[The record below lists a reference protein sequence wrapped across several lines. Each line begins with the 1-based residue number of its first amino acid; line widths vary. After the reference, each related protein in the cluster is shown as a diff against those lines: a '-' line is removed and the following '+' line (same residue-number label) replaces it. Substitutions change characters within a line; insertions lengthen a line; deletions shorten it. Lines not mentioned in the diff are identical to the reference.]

1 METNENE
8 YESVDEGVNNTNA
21 EPNPGAR
28 PLPDLPDDPPPL
40 PPRNRAQPL
49 PISLDNVREF
59 TNNDG
64 SKWVRQTGAN
74 QQPTIA
80 EILPPEDTP
89 RQPRLT
95 YTDVKE
101 DISRTKME
109 NVFGKT
115 SFGRSVYVEDITQN
129 PIMMMREASAE
140 VNKVNKG
147 LTDPEARKAVGAWV
161 FKQVGAQMGNIA
173 LHEVQQNRYL
183 RDEFDSNPDN
193 YTIDVSSNIITT
205 ERSGGNIVRQV
216 LHSFYSTE
224 SPKHL
229 LRDRNDLVRKLIV
242 KALNDLN
249 RDEQD
254 TNMEMLIY
262 HVNRQAAG
270 DNQGAIA
277 QLELG
282 HLISKTDRVRQI
294 RIREALL
301 MEQNRL
307 QSREVI
313 DLERDE
319 DRRIEQRKNLL
330 NSESARRTQKRPQ
343 MEIPQFGVRNVIS
356 IDMRKLMMQTYQAM
370 PIKFEGPG
378 SGTKPIQEYLDHCR
392 TLINGVLTPRAGFDV
407 LTKMAKPES
416 MARAYLE
423 ARLDTIHRN
432 LCDPEEVFRSCWYN
446 VQVWA
451 DEQNKDD
458 SIRRTLAYHI
468 NHPPDHVDALF
479 PWVCT
484 VAGLVQDLY
493 KEKDEKIAN
502 EYIIDNFNDI
512 VHATLA
518 INWEHKITTI
528 EAIHDDWFKAED
540 PKKLKTV
547 WDHADVW
554 KKCCLGANLHIK
566 KSKTQVYDEPGTWV
580 EQARL
585 QRNRKLALRKEV
597 AVTGGNGSSS
607 QKKTSRRT
615 QPYARVQEISEVK
628 DQPMVVNER
637 ELDVISNAGSRTSS
651 RSRGKKTT
659 KRPSGVCHKCG
670 EKGHMSTRCNLYG
683 YRSELLKEP
692 FSCKHCGWF
701 HSGECRTKGPKAGLY
716 VMDANLPIIHPREED
731 GGRYA
736 EIEHQEEENAQLSEC
751 KVNLDGP
758 EDSETGS
765 YNMDDLDQFSDD
777 DE

>member
-1 METNENE
+1 MEANERD
-8 YESVDEGVNNTNA
+8 YETVDEGVNNTNTGQDQ
-21 EPNPGAR
+21 EAR
-28 PLPDLPDDPPPL
+28 PQTDDPPPL
-40 PPRNRAQPL
+40 PPRGRAPPL
-49 PISLDNVREF
+49 QISLDNMREI
-59 TNNDG
+59 TTNDG
-64 SKWVRQTGAN
+64 SKWVKQTGTDH
-74 QQPTIA
+74 QSSFA
-80 EILPPEDTP
+80 EILPTEDVP

-101 DISRTKME
+101 DISRAKME

-115 SFGRSVYVEDITQN
+115 EFGRSVYVEDITQN
-129 PIMMMREASAE
+129 PIMMMREASLE
-140 VNKVNKG
+140 VNKVNKA
-147 LTDPEARKAVGAWV
+147 LSDPEAKKAVGAWV

-193 YTIDVSSNIITT
+193 YKIDVSSNIITT
-205 ERSGGNIVRQV
+205 DRSGGNIVRQV

-224 SPKHL
+224 SQKHL

-262 HVNRQAAG
+262 HVNHQAAG
-270 DNQGAIA
+270 DNQEAIA
-277 QLELG
+277 QLESR
-282 HLISKTDRVRQI
+282 HLVTKTDRVRQI

-319 DRRIEQRKNLL
+319 DRRIDQRKNLL

-343 MEIPQFGVRNVIS
+343 MELPQFGVRNVIS
-356 IDMRKLMMQTYQAM
+356 IDMRKLMLQTYQAM
-370 PIKFEGPG
+370 PIKFEGPE
-378 SGTKPIQEYLDHCR
+378 SGTRPIQEYLDHCR
-392 TLINGVLTPRAGFDV
+392 TLINGVLSPRAAFDV
-407 LTKMAKPES
+407 LTKMSKPDS

-446 VQVWA
+446 VQLWA

-458 SIRRTLAYHI
+458 SIRRQLAYHI
-468 NHPPDHVDALF
+468 NHPPDYADALF
-479 PWVCT
+479 PWTCK
-484 VAGLVQDLY
+484 VAGLVQELY

-502 EYIIDNFNDI
+502 EYIIDNFKDI

-518 INWEHKITTI
+518 INWEHKITSI

-566 KSKTQVYDEPGTWV
+566 KSKIQTYDEPGTWV

-585 QRNRKLALRKEV
+585 QRNRKLAMRKE
-597 AVTGGNGSSS
+597 AAMAGGRSSSS
-607 QKKTSRRT
+607 QRKSTRKT
-615 QPYARVQEISEVK
+615 QPQARVQEISEVK
-628 DQPMVVNER
+628 DLPVLVNEK
-637 ELDVISNAGSRTSS
+637 ELDAISNAGSRTSK
-651 RSRGKKTT
+651 RSRGRKTT
-659 KRPSGVCHKCG
+659 KRPTGVCHKCG
-670 EKGHMSTRCNLYG
+670 EKGHMSTKCNLYG
-683 YRSELLKEP
+683 HRTELLKEP
-692 FSCKHCGWF
+692 FSCEHCSWF

-716 VMDANLPIIHPREED
+716 VVDADLPVIHPRED
-731 GGRYA
+731 GGGKYA
-736 EIEHQEEENAQLSEC
+736 EVEGQNGEIAQLNEY
-751 KVNLDGP
+751 KVSLDGP
-758 EDSETGS
+758 EESEAGS
-765 YNMDDLDQFSDD
+765 YDMDDLDQLSED